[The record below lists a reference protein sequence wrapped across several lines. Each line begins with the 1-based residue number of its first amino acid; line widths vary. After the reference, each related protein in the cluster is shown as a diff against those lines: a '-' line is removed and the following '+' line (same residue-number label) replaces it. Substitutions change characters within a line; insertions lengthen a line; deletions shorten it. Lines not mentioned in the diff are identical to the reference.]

1 MINEEQSKEVLKY
14 LEEACKIVS
23 SNLPDGMPTNSVRK
37 IQQRKELQRI
47 NSLLTSI
54 RDVMASFIKEE
65 KIHADTFIN
74 KRKTIGVKEDHGRE
88 TSV

>member
-14 LEEACKIVS
+14 LEKACEIIS

-54 RDVMASFIKEE
+54 RDVMANFIKEE

-74 KRKTIGVKEDHGRE
+74 KRKTIGIEKPPGRKA
-88 TSV
+88 SV